1 MFIYQV
7 RYQKLSGIK
16 AYNIMPST
24 LKGTETGISIYDNPG
39 QILEQKGG
47 YMNCIGVL
55 GGTGEIGSRILRIL
69 KEDYPL
75 IASYHT
81 RDRKSH
87 GDCEYIRVDISDSQQ
102 VKMFCQKCDVVI
114 NCAGAS
120 YLNGENVARIAADL
134 RVPYI
139 DPSGE
144 AFLEKKLDDIKDKN
158 IFVLSSGYFP
168 GMSGL
173 LMRHI
178 CESFDAPETIC
189 GLSVSDEVPSQSA
202 IEDFILTNLSGFG
215 VALSYY
221 NNGTIERD
229 ENERIE
235 KIRGKDYRFQ
245 NYLTVETERVAKK
258 YSLKKANWF
267 NSSFGDE
274 IIQKLQTA
282 IIQYKSGKDTY
293 KNILQDV
300 IGIFYRNTK
309 DREQFSYTK
318 IEGQGVIGNNRVMM
332 TSEISSNCSSE
343 ISAIIAA
350 YAAKTALSSHLKN
363 DIHYAMDI
371 IKMDELM
378 ADMPRLNV
386 DLNIDNIIIER
397 GIYDEYEEGE
407 L

>member
-1 MFIYQV
+1 MK
-7 RYQKLSGIK
+7 R
-16 AYNIMPST
+16 
-24 LKGTETGISIYDNPG
+24 
-39 QILEQKGG
+39 
-47 YMNCIGVL
+47 IGVL

-81 RDRKSH
+81 RDRKSNH
-87 GDCEYIRVDISDSQQ
+87 DCEYIRVDISDSQQ
-102 VKMFCQKCDVVI
+102 IKMFCQRCDVVI

-120 YLNGENVARIAADL
+120 YLNGENVARIATDL
-134 RVPYI
+134 CVPYI

-144 AFLEKKLDDIKDKN
+144 AFLERKLDDIKDRN
-158 IFVLSSGYFP
+158 VFVLSSGYFP

-221 NNGTIERD
+221 NNGIRERD

-235 KIRGKDYRFQ
+235 KIRGKDYLFQ
-245 NYLTVETERVAKK
+245 NYLTVEMERIAKK
-258 YSLKKANWF
+258 YSLKKANWY

-282 IIQYKSGKDTY
+282 IIQYKSGKDIY

-300 IGIFYRNTK
+300 IGIFRRNTK

-318 IEGQGVIGNNRVMM
+318 IEGQGIIGNNRVMM

-350 YAAKTALSSHLKN
+350 YAAKTALSSRLRN

-378 ADMPRLNV
+378 ADMLKLNA
-386 DLNIDNIIIER
+386 DLNIDSIIIER
-397 GIYDEYEEGE
+397 EIYDEYEEGE

>member
-1 MFIYQV
+1 MNYI
-7 RYQKLSGIK
+7 GI
-16 AYNIMPST
+16 
-24 LKGTETGISIYDNPG
+24 
-39 QILEQKGG
+39 
-47 YMNCIGVL
+47 L
-55 GGTGEIGSRILRIL
+55 GGTGEIGSRLLCIL

-81 RDRKSH
+81 RDRESH
-87 GDCEYIRVDISDSQQ
+87 SDCEYIRVDISDSQQ
-102 VKMFCQKCDVVI
+102 IKMFCKKCDVVI

-120 YLNGENVARIAADL
+120 YLNGERVARIATDL

-144 AFLEKKLDDIKDKN
+144 AFLEDRLDDIKDNN

-178 CESFDAPETIC
+178 CESFDIPETIL
-189 GLSVSDEVPSQSA
+189 GLSVSDEIPSKSA

-215 VALSYY
+215 VAHSYY
-221 NNGTIERD
+221 NNGIIQRD
-229 ENERIE
+229 ENERLE
-235 KIRGKDYRFQ
+235 KIRGKDYHFQ

-258 YSLKKANWF
+258 YSLQKANWY

-282 IIQYKSGKDTY
+282 VIQYKLGKEAY

-300 IGIFYRNTK
+300 IDIFCSNMK
-309 DREQFSYTK
+309 NREQFSYTK
-318 IEGQGVIGNNRVMM
+318 IEGQGVRGNNRVKMI
-332 TSEISSNCSSE
+332 SEVSSNCSSE

-350 YAAKTALSSHLKN
+350 YAAKTVLSSHLKN
-363 DIHYAMDI
+363 GIYYAMDI
-371 IKMDELM
+371 IKMKELM
-378 ADMPRLNV
+378 ADMPRLNA
-386 DLNIDNIIIER
+386 DMNINNIIIEG
-397 GIYDEYEEGE
+397 GIYREYEEGE

>member
-1 MFIYQV
+1 
-7 RYQKLSGIK
+7 
-16 AYNIMPST
+16 
-24 LKGTETGISIYDNPG
+24 
-39 QILEQKGG
+39 
-47 YMNCIGVL
+47 MNCIGVL

-69 KEDYPL
+69 KGNYPL

-81 RDRKSH
+81 RGRNSRS
-87 GDCEYIRVDISDSQQ
+87 DCEYIRVDISDFQQ

-120 YLNGENVARIAADL
+120 YLNGESVARIAADL
-134 RVPYI
+134 HVPYI

-144 AFLEKKLDDIKDKN
+144 AFLEEKLDDIKDKN

-178 CESFDAPETIC
+178 CESFDTPETIN

-221 NNGTIERD
+221 NNGIIERD
-229 ENERIE
+229 ENERLE
-235 KIRGKDYRFQ
+235 KIRGKEYRFQ

-258 YSLKKANWF
+258 YSLQKANWY

-282 IIQYKSGKDTY
+282 IVQYKSGKDTY

-300 IGIFYRNTK
+300 IGIFRHNTK

-318 IEGQGVIGNNRVMM
+318 IEGQGVVGNNRVMM

-350 YAAKTALSSHLKN
+350 YAAKAALSSHLKN
-363 DIHYAMDI
+363 DIYYAMDI

-378 ADMPRLNV
+378 ADMPGLNAE
-386 DLNIDNIIIER
+386 LNIDNIII
-397 GIYDEYEEGE
+397 DNMK
-407 L
+407 